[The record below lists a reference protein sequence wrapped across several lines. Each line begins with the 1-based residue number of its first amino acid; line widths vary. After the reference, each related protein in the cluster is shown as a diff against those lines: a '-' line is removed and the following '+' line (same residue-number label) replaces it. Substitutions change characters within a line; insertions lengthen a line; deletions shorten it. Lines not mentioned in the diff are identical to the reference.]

1 MEMTKPPYLGF
12 GLRLRREYL
21 PYVLRQKPDVDWFEI
36 ISENYLGEEGQTL
49 RHLEAVT
56 ASYPLV
62 MHGISLAI
70 GSPWPLDMAYLTRL
84 QRLIERLQPAWIS
97 DHLCWSGADDVQGRM
112 LPLPYS
118 EDALDH
124 IVPRIREVQEFL
136 GRQIL
141 LENVPMEGA
150 EQAPEIPEAEF
161 LRAVAEQSDSLI
173 LLDIANLHASSVN
186 QGFDPLKYL
195 WKLPQQRVQQ
205 IHLAGAVILCGS
217 AEQEAQYKADPIW
230 NLYTS
235 ALQRFG
241 QVSTMIERMDTIAP
255 LEEMVDELHRARCQ
269 ASKALATERQA

>member
-1 MEMTKPPYLGF
+1 MTKPPYLGF
-12 GLRLRREYL
+12 GLHLRREYL
-21 PYVLRQKPDVDWFEI
+21 PSLLQQKPDVDWFEI
-36 ISENYLGEEGQTL
+36 ISENYLADEQQALRQLEE
-49 RHLEAVT
+49 VS

-70 GSPWPLDMAYLTRL
+70 GSPWPLNMEYLARL
-84 QRLIERLQPAWIS
+84 KQLIVRLKPAWIS
-97 DHLCWSGADDVQGRM
+97 DHLCWSGADDVQGQM

-124 IVPRIREVQEFL
+124 IVPRILEVQEFL

-141 LENVPMEGA
+141 LENVPMESTQ
-150 EQAPEIPEAEF
+150 QAPEIPEAEF
-161 LRAVAEQSDSLI
+161 LRAVAERSDSLI

-195 WKLPQQRVQQ
+195 WKLPGDRVQQ
-205 IHLAGAVILCGS
+205 IHLAGAVILCG
-217 AEQEAQYKADPIW
+217 AADQEAQYDADPVW
-230 NLYTS
+230 NLYAS

-255 LEEMVDELHRARCQ
+255 LEEMVDELHKARCQ
-269 ASKALATERQA
+269 AAKVLAKER